1 MSRSTPMP
9 IAQRSPRR
17 SRTGT
22 STSKSVMTGSGG
34 PTRQEVGSSG
44 LPTESTRSTEHS
56 GWKARPTG
64 GRWSQPTFPCAGRE
78 VLGEAT
84 WWSGS
89 REGGGGNAE
98 SRLRGLRGK
107 HKPGLIRKRDELR
120 PVASVELAQRPA
132 DVCLRCS
139 PADHQISGDLLVA
152 QPGGDERHYLALARG
167 EFVELPGAGQVGIR
181 LGGEFA
187 DHPAHSARRERNLA
201 GGKRPYA
208 VSELGRLCIRRQEP
222 AGPRAQA

>member
-9 IAQRSPRR
+9 IAQRSPRK

-22 STSKSVMTGSGG
+22 STSKSVMTGSEG
-34 PTRQEVGSSG
+34 PRRQEVGSSG
-44 LPTESTRSTEHS
+44 LRTESTRSPELS
-56 GWKARPTG
+56 RWQARPTA
-64 GRWSQPTFPCAGRE
+64 GRWSQSIFPSARRG
-78 VLGEAT
+78 T

-89 REGGGGNAE
+89 REGGGGYAE
-98 SRLRGLRGK
+98 SRRRGLLGK
-107 HKPGLIRKRDELR
+107 HEPGLIRKRDELR
-120 PVASVELAQRPA
+120 PIASVELAQRPA

-139 PADHQISGDLLVA
+139 PADHQMGGDLLVA
-152 QPGGDERHYLALARG
+152 QTSGDERHYLALARG
-167 EFVELPGAGQVGIR
+167 EFVELLGAGQVGVR

-201 GGKRPYA
+201 GGDRPYA
-208 VSELGRLCIRRQEP
+208 VSEFGRLCIRRQEP